1 MGKLITKN
9 PEHKMVFTKYVEIGR
24 IVVVGQAIYTIVD
37 VIDNRHVMIDSPK
50 KDSRKKINMNN
61 MQLTKFK
68 LEFMHGARTATV
80 KKAWEAAGM
89 DAKWAETAWAKKM
102 VQKNLRAIP
111 GHETQAGQTS
121 SHPEPEM
128 LNHKIFCSITFQ
140 FNLSNIQGFTSFDF

>member
-1 MGKLITKN
+1 MGKLITKD

-80 KKAWEAAGM
+80 KKAWEALAWTPSGLRPHGPR
-89 DAKWAETAWAKKM
+89 KWSRRTSEL
-102 VQKNLRAIP
+102 VSAI
-111 GHETQAGQTS
+111 S
-121 SHPEPEM
+121 SD
-128 LNHKIFCSITFQ
+128 SR
-140 FNLSNIQGFTSFDF
+140 S